1 MYDLETLK
9 TKYAEASLAYHQLMI
24 GGGVRVF
31 VDQNAERVEY
41 TSANKAGLWAYIIQL
56 RGLICQLE
64 PNNPICMVAM
74 GQASGPMRFTF

>member
-9 TKYAEASLAYHQLMI
+9 LQYAEASRAYHQLMI
-24 GGGVRVF
+24 GGSVRVF

-41 TSANKAGLWAYIIQL
+41 SSANKAGLWAYMLQL

-64 PNNPICMVAM
+64 PNNPICSLAM
-74 GQASGPMRFTF
+74 GQANGPMRFTF